1 MRKFLLMLF
10 CMCIWFTSCKDDE
23 SDKFDWDRPL
33 YVNGVDKA
41 NKAIV
46 YTKRLSASEIVRLDD
61 FWLYTNSGTIVSWHF
76 SFAEGNIDT
85 INNRLLL
92 PAGFINNGTYDNP
105 FFDLENYYI
114 IKDVKDTIGF
124 SGTVD
129 TLAYI
134 PNAQRHRA
142 KELID
147 SLYVLEQWDKI
158 YDIFQNA
165 FTFIPCTGEELRELE
180 KSGNW

>member
-1 MRKFLLMLF
+1 M
-10 CMCIWFTSCKDDE
+10 
-23 SDKFDWDRPL
+23 
-33 YVNGVDKA
+33 
-41 NKAIV
+41 
-46 YTKRLSASEIVRLDD
+46 
-61 FWLYTNSGTIVSWHF
+61 
-76 SFAEGNIDT
+76 
-85 INNRLLL
+85 
-92 PAGFINNGTYDNP
+92 
-105 FFDLENYYI
+105 ENYYI

-165 FTFIPCTGEELRELE
+165 FTFIPWTGEELRELE
-180 KSGNW
+180 KQGLW